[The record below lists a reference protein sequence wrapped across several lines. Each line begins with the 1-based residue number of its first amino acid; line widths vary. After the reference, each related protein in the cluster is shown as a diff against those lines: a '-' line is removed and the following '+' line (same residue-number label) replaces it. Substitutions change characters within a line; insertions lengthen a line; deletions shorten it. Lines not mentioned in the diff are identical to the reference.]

1 MLRINPQPLATDDDL
16 RTALQNAIRLE
27 HSTIPPYLTALAT
40 LSGSSESVKY
50 ARQVITDI
58 VVEEMLHM
66 TLACNILNAIGGH
79 PVLADAAFVPTYPG
93 DLPMGIA
100 GGLTVHLKRY
110 SKALVEDT
118 LMKIEEPEVPL
129 DIPVVPSIA
138 AAPESITIGE
148 FYAGISAR
156 IAGHAEL
163 FTGDPELQV
172 SGLFFDEG
180 EDIRVL
186 DVDSALLAIRT
197 IVEQG
202 EGTPKSPLDLQ
213 KDIAHYYAFEQFSKG
228 MRLVR
233 DPAEPLKVHFDA
245 TQPLSIDDSADVIPM
260 IDDPPLVT
268 YAAADWRAEQL
279 SAEADASY
287 SKILRGLHR
296 GFNGEPGMIEDPVG
310 AMFEFKT
317 IVGELLQQQLTAG
330 HWAGQFA
337 GPRFRYVA

>member
-1 MLRINPQPLATDDDL
+1 M
-16 RTALQNAIRLE
+16 
-27 HSTIPPYLTALAT
+27 
-40 LSGSSESVKY
+40 
-50 ARQVITDI
+50 
-58 VVEEMLHM
+58 
-66 TLACNILNAIGGH
+66 
-79 PVLADAAFVPTYPG
+79 
-93 DLPMGIA
+93 
-100 GGLTVHLKRY
+100 
-110 SKALVEDT
+110 
-118 LMKIEEPEVPL
+118 
-129 DIPVVPSIA
+129 
-138 AAPESITIGE
+138 
-148 FYAGISAR
+148 
-156 IAGHAEL
+156 
-163 FTGDPELQV
+163 

-228 MRLVR
+228 MRIVR

-296 GFNGEPGMIEDPVG
+296 GFNGEPGMIENPVG

-330 HWAGQFA
+330 PLGGSRRPPVPLRGVTVPSSDCAHGSPFAEPLMDRSTSTRSTNLAAGNRARPAPIPAQLGLPQVA
-337 GPRFRYVA
+337 RYVAHRQAK